1 MDLIIPT
8 FFITILFIFS
18 LLIAFI
24 IRKRLIEKVM
34 FLEIDENLKN
44 LVPREFFYNILKIEK
59 FAKPLYYVGFFFFL
73 LLPIFIIFQG
83 YQEYKEYHHF
93 KDYIDFSI
101 TPTSFI
107 LHRLSI
113 PIIVWFFI
121 SAFLLFAL
129 IMKKGENRRIFEMLD
144 DLEKSKLLKYA
155 KEDFIISDKIL
166 ETGVLGNDIKLGS
179 KFLFVIYPGYI
190 IPYCWLDDVKVEKIS
205 GRYGSKSHYV
215 NIILKTSSKPINITF
230 AKKEICEKIRELLL
244 KKKYKSQNNRQS
256 I

>member
-24 IRKRLIEKVM
+24 IRKRLIEKFV
-34 FLEIDENLKN
+34 
-44 LVPREFFYNILKIEK
+44 
-59 FAKPLYYVGFFFFL
+59 KPLYHVGFIFFL

-83 YQEYKEYHHF
+83 YQEYHLF

-179 KFLFVIYPGYI
+179 KFLFVI
-190 IPYCWLDDVKVEKIS
+190 
-205 GRYGSKSHYV
+205 
-215 NIILKTSSKPINITF
+215 
-230 AKKEICEKIRELLL
+230 
-244 KKKYKSQNNRQS
+244 
-256 I
+256 

>member
-24 IRKRLIEKVM
+24 IRKRLIEKFV
-34 FLEIDENLKN
+34 
-44 LVPREFFYNILKIEK
+44 
-59 FAKPLYYVGFFFFL
+59 KPLYYAGFIFFL

-83 YQEYKEYHHF
+83 YPEYKEYHLF

-113 PIIVWFFI
+113 PLIVWFFI

-129 IMKKGENRRIFEMLD
+129 IMKKGENKRISEMLNN
-144 DLEKSKLLKYA
+144 LEKSILSKSTQV
-155 KEDFIISDKIL
+155 DFMPPNKIV
-166 ETGVLGNDIKLGS
+166 ETGLLGNDIKLGS
-179 KFLFVIYPGYI
+179 KFLFVIYPAYI
-190 IPYCWLDDVKVEKIS
+190 IPYSWLDSVKVGVIS
-205 GRYGSKSHYV
+205 GRYGSKAYYV
-215 NIILKTSSKPINITF
+215 NIILKKSLKSIKITF
-230 AKKEICEKIRELLL
+230 AKKEVCEKITELLL